1 MHNIKVEES
10 LIYRLLLLQRM
21 LQTSAS
27 LVLALRQCQVC
38 TFFKC
43 SKVGND
49 SYFAVEKYHLAV
61 TCYSFRAKNKQFK
74 HYELSALSTIYFHMP
89 YK

>member
-1 MHNIKVEES
+1 MKIIVHNIKVEKS

-27 LVLALRQCQVC
+27 LALALRQL
-38 TFFKC
+38 
-43 SKVGND
+43 

-74 HYELSALSTIYFHMP
+74 QYVLSAHSTIYFHMP
-89 YK
+89 HK